1 MITPCACLLMMM
13 GLLALSC
20 QGFVPSSRVHFRSL
34 YQQQQQ
40 QQQQY
45 QQQLTMVSTS
55 SSSGNSKSPA
65 PKNNN
70 SSPAPKYP
78 VQRGEELD
86 ARKIIKSARQHLTA
100 IRLNHILFA
109 SEALATSALVELRVA
124 ALAFDE
130 LALQISNC
138 PLTRNDRGNIGW
150 VSTMDATLNDHLDEM
165 LPSEARKKVLL
176 MNTKVS

>member
-34 YQQQQQ
+34 YQY
-40 QQQQY
+40 QY
-45 QQQLTMVSTS
+45 QYQYQQLTMVSTS
-55 SSSGNSKSPA
+55 SSGNSK
-65 PKNNN
+65 
-70 SSPAPKYP
+70 SPAPKYP

-130 LALQISNC
+130 LASQISNC
-138 PLTRNDRGNIGW
+138 PLTREERGNIGW
-150 VSTMDATLNDHLDEM
+150 VSMDATLNDHLDEM

-176 MNTKVS
+176 MNTKVSYVMLCYVIVLYVV